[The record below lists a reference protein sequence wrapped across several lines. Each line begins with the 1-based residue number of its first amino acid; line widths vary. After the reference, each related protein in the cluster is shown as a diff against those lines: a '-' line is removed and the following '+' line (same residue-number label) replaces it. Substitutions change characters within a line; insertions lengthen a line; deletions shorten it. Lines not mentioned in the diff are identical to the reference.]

1 MTADGRDALFSSFK
15 KDLCKLSFQYI
26 VKCFTTSDLAMKF
39 QRGLICEVD
48 ARETLS
54 DNYGKLVFLQAD
66 KTLNFH
72 APYGTHYIIR
82 IPKFGRD
89 IA

>member
-1 MTADGRDALFSSFK
+1 
-15 KDLCKLSFQYI
+15 
-26 VKCFTTSDLAMKF
+26 MKF

-66 KTLNFH
+66 KTLN
-72 APYGTHYIIR
+72 ARTHYIIR